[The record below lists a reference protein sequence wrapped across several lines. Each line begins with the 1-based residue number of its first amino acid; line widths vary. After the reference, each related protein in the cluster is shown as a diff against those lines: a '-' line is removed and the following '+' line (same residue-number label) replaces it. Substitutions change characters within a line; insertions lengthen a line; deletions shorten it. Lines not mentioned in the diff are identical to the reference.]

1 MPGAMAVALLVM
13 GCMFM
18 LAFWGDFRATQRYG
32 RYVKTDGVLKKSW
45 VETSTTEEGR
55 TNYTPC
61 ATYEYVVAGKK
72 FTGQTITHP
81 QRSKRSQAEADELL
95 AQFAAQAKLEVW
107 YDPDSPRWSCL
118 KKTSTA
124 EAILPVL
131 FGGILFL
138 AGSVGLVL
146 G

>member
-45 VETSTTEEGR
+45 VETSTTEERR
-55 TNYTPC
+55 THNTPH

-72 FTGQTITHP
+72 FTGQTISHP
-81 QRSKRSQAEADELL
+81 QRSKLSQAEADELL
-95 AQFAAQAKLEVW
+95 AQFAEQAKQEVW
-107 YDPDSPRWSCL
+107 YDPDSCNHLLNP
-118 KKTSTA
+118 
-124 EAILPVL
+124 
-131 FGGILFL
+131 
-138 AGSVGLVL
+138 
-146 G
+146 

>member
-1 MPGAMAVALLVM
+1 MPSEMAVALLVM
-13 GCMFM
+13 GCVFTW
-18 LAFWGDFRATQRYG
+18 AFWGDFRATQRYG
-32 RYVKTDGVLKKSW
+32 LYVKTDGVLKKSW
-45 VETSTTEEGR
+45 VETTTNLERR
-55 TNYTPC
+55 TNYTPH

-72 FTGQTITHP
+72 FTGQTISHP
-81 QRSKRSQAEADELL
+81 QRSKLSQAEADELL

-124 EAILPVL
+124 EAIFPVL
-131 FGGILFL
+131 FGGMLFL